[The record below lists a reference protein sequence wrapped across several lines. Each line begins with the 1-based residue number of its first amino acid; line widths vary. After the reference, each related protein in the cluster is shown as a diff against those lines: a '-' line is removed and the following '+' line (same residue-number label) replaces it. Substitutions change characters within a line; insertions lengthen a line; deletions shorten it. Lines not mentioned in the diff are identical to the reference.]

1 MGTEET
7 CEQDTAKQK
16 HYKIYLEAEEKK
28 SEFDKLGDN

>member
-16 HYKIYLEAEEKK
+16 HYKIYLEAEEK